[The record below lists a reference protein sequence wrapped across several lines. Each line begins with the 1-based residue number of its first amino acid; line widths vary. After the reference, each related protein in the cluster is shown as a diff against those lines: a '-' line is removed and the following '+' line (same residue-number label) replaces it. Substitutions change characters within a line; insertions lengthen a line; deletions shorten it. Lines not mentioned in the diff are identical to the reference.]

1 MAGIIFSE
9 GSGVND
15 SVFGKSQFPIRMLI
29 EKKAE
34 AFENLSVIDK
44 IFSMEKSKNFAEKL
58 TGMTSMHGF
67 KPVGEGGAYPVDE
80 MQEGYDKVIQHV
92 TFKDSFKI
100 TQEMVEDSKV
110 MNMKSRPT
118 QFVNG
123 YYRTREQFGAAI
135 LGGAVQGKSSVVF
148 GGHTFDTTCNDKL
161 SLFNTGH
168 TSITGGAANQSN
180 KFTNAF
186 SNDSLAAIEAS
197 MQNFRDDND
206 NILAVV
212 PDTIIIPND
221 AKLKKAVFE
230 VIGADKDPDT
240 ANNGFNFT
248 FGRWNVIVWA
258 YLNQFIGAESTPY
271 IIMDSNYNEDYKGA
285 VWYDRVPLSIH
296 SYIDRN
302 TDDNVWNG
310 RARFSAGFNDWRAF
324 AIGGVSEG
332 TTIS

>member
-1 MAGIIFSE
+1 MAGIIFTE
-9 GSGVND
+9 GSGLND

-67 KPVGEGGAYPVDE
+67 QPVGEGGAYPEDE

-100 TQEMVEDSKV
+100 SQEMVEDSKV
-110 MNMKSRPT
+110 MNMKGKPV

-123 YYRTREQFGAAI
+123 YYRTREQFGAAL
-135 LGGAVQGKSSVVF
+135 LGGAVQGKASV
-148 GGHTFDTTCNDKL
+148 TFRGRNFDATANDKL
-161 SLFNTGH
+161 ALFH
-168 TSITGGAANQSN
+168 TSHTSVTGATDVQSN

-186 SNDSLAAIEAS
+186 SDDSLAAIEAK
-197 MQNFRDDND
+197 MQGFVDDNG
-206 NILAVV
+206 NVLAVT
-212 PDTIIIPND
+212 PDTIIIPNN
-221 AKLKKAVFE
+221 AKLKKAVFAT
-230 VIGADKDPDT
+230 IGADKDPNT

-271 IIMDSNYNEDYKGA
+271 IVMDSNYNNDYKGA
-285 VWYDRVPLSIH
+285 VWYDRIPLSVK
-296 SYIDRN
+296 SFIDTK
-302 TDDNVWNG
+302 TDDNVWQG